1 MSEQTR
7 ERIPVRAEVGGLAE
21 ILVSHLDSAYNLA
34 HWLVRNGDDA
44 DDVVQEAYLRA
55 FQYSDGFRGGD
66 ARAWLFTIVR
76 NTAYTWL
83 RKRRAFEPVTQFDEQ
98 VVTTGVDTPNP
109 EQLLLQQAD
118 GRLVEQA
125 MSQLPVRFREIL
137 VLRELEGFSYKQI
150 ADVMGV
156 PMGTVMS
163 TLSRARERFRQ
174 AAGDL
179 MKTEEP
185 LQMEGPTARGPECVC
200 R

>member
-1 MSEQTR
+1 MPHQTF
-7 ERIPVRAEVGGLAE
+7 EEVVLP
-21 ILVSHLDSAYNLA
+21 HLDAAFNYA
-34 HWLVRNGDDA
+34 RWLTKNDA
-44 DDVVQEAYLRA
+44 DAEDVVQDAYVRALR
-55 FQYSDGFRGGD
+55 FFSSLRSDD

-83 RKRRAFEPVTQFDEQ
+83 RKTRAFEPVTQFDEQ
-98 VVTTGVDTPNP
+98 VVTTGIDTPNP
-109 EQLLLQQAD
+109 EQLLLQKAD

-137 VLRELEGFSYKQI
+137 VLRELEGLSYKEI

-179 MKTEEP
+179 MNTEEP
-185 LQMEGPTARGPECVC
+185 LQMERPIARGPKRVC